1 MTTPHICCKKS
12 GRAFSICERYG
23 STRQTR
29 KAMQM
34 LLSVGLYLMKVSS
47 DA

>member
-1 MTTPHICCKKS
+1 MTTLHICCKKS
-12 GRAFSICERYG
+12 SRAFSICERYS

-29 KAMQM
+29 KVTQM